1 MPKQLTHHQH
11 YQHQNH
17 SYCTDGKARNQEPQ
31 NTAAPSVPALSL
43 AHCWRR
49 SAAPR
54 GKQPSR
60 GPSITNTIPAEHLL
74 PYQAG
79 IRRIYNECSSW
90 NCCLAVT
97 GLIPWLLCQQG
108 TFNSTQTSA
117 FRPRTEGTLSELHRS
132 ELTAVQANLFKGS
145 YWLKE
150 RESSIFLPQLDSEN
164 TNPDTSYLMEHRN
177 PAGKQ
182 A

>member
-1 MPKQLTHHQH
+1 MNALA
-11 YQHQNH
+11 
-17 SYCTDGKARNQEPQ
+17 G
-31 NTAAPSVPALSL
+31 TAA
-43 AHCWRR
+43 
-49 SAAPR
+49 
-54 GKQPSR
+54 
-60 GPSITNTIPAEHLL
+60 
-74 PYQAG
+74 
-79 IRRIYNECSSW
+79 
-90 NCCLAVT
+90 
-97 GLIPWLLCQQG
+97 WLLLVSSLGCSANRG